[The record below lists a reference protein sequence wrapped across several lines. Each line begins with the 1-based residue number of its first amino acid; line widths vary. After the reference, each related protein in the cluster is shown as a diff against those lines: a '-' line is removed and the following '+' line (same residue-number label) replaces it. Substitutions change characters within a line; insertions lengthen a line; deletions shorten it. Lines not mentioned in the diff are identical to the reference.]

1 MQERAFGGEAGTERD
16 HDTPVALA
24 RLSVLEHLVQH
35 EQYSGRRQI
44 AESTQYLARVDH
56 LVVRELQVSL
66 RPLKPP
72 PTCRVQDPELHV
84 FPSETVVLEDAF
96 RELRHHDGSDAP
108 HVLAQAHPGS
118 STWEREAHAV
128 EVFGSDDCPVTDE
141 RPAVALRPQHHRPGP

>member
-44 AESTQYLARVDH
+44 AESTQYLARVNH

-66 RPLKPP
+66 RPLEHP
-72 PTCRVQDPELHV
+72 PTCRVQDPELYV
-84 FPSETVVLEDAF
+84 FPSETVVLEDAYSSGSCTRQVGGCSSGR
-96 RELRHHDGSDAP
+96 RETW
-108 HVLAQAHPGS
+108 S
-118 STWEREAHAV
+118 SRTTRWSTRARYCVDSAI
-128 EVFGSDDCPVTDE
+128 CR
-141 RPAVALRPQHHRPGP
+141 RPLYCSC